1 MEWNSPAE
9 AQRFV
14 SDYANPILRLCATYS
29 LTREDAQDICQ
40 EIFLKLLEQKKTFED
55 REHEK
60 AYILKMAINACK
72 NLLKSAGRRR
82 VVPMDEAE
90 RVPAPEQD
98 SHELMDLI
106 RALP

>member
-9 AQRFV
+9 AERFV
-14 SDYANPILRLCATYS
+14 ADYANAILRLCTTYS

-40 EIFLKLLEQKKTFED
+40 EIFLKLLEQNKTFED

-72 NLLKSAGRRR
+72 TAEERGTAAGGPDGRGRTDTG
-82 VVPMDEAE
+82 P
-90 RVPAPEQD
+90 
-98 SHELMDLI
+98 
-106 RALP
+106 